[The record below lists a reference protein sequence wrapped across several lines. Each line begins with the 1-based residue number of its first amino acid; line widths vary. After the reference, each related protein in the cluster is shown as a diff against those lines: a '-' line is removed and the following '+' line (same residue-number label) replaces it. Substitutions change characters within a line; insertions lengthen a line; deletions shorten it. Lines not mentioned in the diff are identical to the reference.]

1 MFGMGK
7 RQKKGEKPADYAFD
21 LENDLKDPVKLRSQ
35 KEQIE
40 ERVRQL
46 KTMLRKGEDQ
56 QTFDLTQ
63 TLLHG
68 YLAAQKVIQRIN
80 RKMF

>member
-1 MFGMGK
+1 MFGMGSD
-7 RQKKGEKPADYAFD
+7 KKKKKVATVTFD
-21 LENDLKDPVKLRSQ
+21 LEEDLKDPGKLRAM

-40 ERVRQL
+40 ERVAQL
-46 KTMLRKGEDQ
+46 KGMLRQGEDKKS
-56 QTFDLTQ
+56 FDQTQ

-68 YLAAQKVIQRIN
+68 YLALQKVIQRVN